1 MRREEKNKHE
11 GWMLPLGERL
21 AYIFD
26 TGATQTLTL
35 VYPCV

>member
-21 AYIFD
+21 AYIF
-26 TGATQTLTL
+26 GNIKK
-35 VYPCV
+35 VR